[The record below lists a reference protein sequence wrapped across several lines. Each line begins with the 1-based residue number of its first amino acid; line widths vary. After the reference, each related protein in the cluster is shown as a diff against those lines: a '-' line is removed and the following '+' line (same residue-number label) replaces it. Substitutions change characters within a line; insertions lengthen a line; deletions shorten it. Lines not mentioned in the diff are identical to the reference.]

1 MADGILRCEGRKIG
15 CREAGAGRSVSMSW
29 NVLTYVRM
37 QREHPMIPRRS
48 FLASPDTDRWLP
60 IFDRYK
66 ASQAVNARE
75 GDWTMGAS
83 SRLCSCACL
92 R

>member
-1 MADGILRCEGRKIG
+1 
-15 CREAGAGRSVSMSW
+15 
-29 NVLTYVRM
+29 
-37 QREHPMIPRRS
+37 MIPRRS

-66 ASQAVNARE
+66 VSHAVNARE
-75 GDWTMGAS
+75 GDWTLGAS
-83 SRLCSCACL
+83 SRLCSCACV

>member
-1 MADGILRCEGRKIG
+1 
-15 CREAGAGRSVSMSW
+15 MSW

-37 QREHPMIPRRS
+37 QREDPIIPRRS

-60 IFDRYK
+60 IFDRYE

-75 GDWTMGAS
+75 G
-83 SRLCSCACL
+83 RLRSAQPYAAFLLPLQRCFSDL
-92 R
+92 RFFGLELNVEDT